1 MATEVKPIPAGFHTI
16 TPSLIVSDAAKA
28 IEFYKRALGAEALG
42 CHTTPDGSKVVHSE
56 LKVGNSI
63 IFVNDEFPEM
73 GACAPASAAATSI
86 TFNLYVEDA
95 DAAFAQAVDA
105 GATSV
110 MPVAEMFWGDRWGVV
125 TDPYGYKWSFCT
137 HVKDVTPEE
146 LERASSEIFNNFAN
160 KAEAKAEASEA

>member
-1 MATEVKPIPAGFHTI
+1 MTTEVKPIPEGFHTI

-28 IEFYKRALGAEALG
+28 IEFYKQALGAEVLG
-42 CHTTPDGSKVVHSE
+42 VHTTPDGSKVSHSE
-56 LKVGNSI
+56 LKIGNSI

-73 GACAPASAAATSI
+73 GACAPTAAAAPSI

-95 DAAFAQAVDA
+95 DASFAQAVDA

-110 MPVAEMFWGDRWGVV
+110 MPVSEMFWGDRWGIA
-125 TDPYGYKWSFCT
+125 TDPYGYKWAFCT

-146 LERASSEIFNNFAN
+146 LERASKEMFSKFADKD
-160 KAEAKAEASEA
+160 KAEATEA

>member
-1 MATEVKPIPAGFHTI
+1 MTTEVKPIPEGFHTI

-28 IEFYKRALGAEALG
+28 IEFYKQALGAEVLG
-42 CHTTPDGSKVVHSE
+42 VHTTPDGSKVAHSE
-56 LKVGNSI
+56 LKIGNSI

-73 GACAPASAAATSI
+73 GACAPTAAAAPSI

-95 DAAFAQAVDA
+95 DASFAQAVDA

-110 MPVAEMFWGDRWGVV
+110 MPVSEMFWGDRWGIA
-125 TDPYGYKWSFCT
+125 TDPYGYKWAFCT

-146 LERASSEIFNNFAN
+146 LERASKEMFSKFADKD
-160 KAEAKAEASEA
+160 KAEATEA